1 MGVKLK
7 DIIYASKIRIGDLK
21 GRIIAIDAP
30 NAIYQ
35 FLSSIRQK
43 DGTPLMDRKGRITS
57 HLSGILYRTS
67 AIIEK
72 GIKVVYVF
80 DGKSPHLK
88 METITKRRSV
98 RVEAE
103 KRWKEALREGEIE
116 EARKYAVRSA
126 RISPDIISTSKKLL
140 DLMGVPFVEA
150 PAEGEAQ
157 ASYIVQNGDAW
168 AVASQDYDC
177 LLFGAPRVVRNLAI
191 TGRAQELELLE
202 LERILKRLGI
212 TREQLVDMA
221 LLIGTDFN
229 KGIKGIGPKSAL
241 KLIKEK
247 GNIYNVLEEL
257 GEELDGDPEIL
268 REIFLNPDVTDDY
281 KLSWRSPNREGI
293 IDFLCHEHGFSEER
307 VQNAIKKMQVEKS
320 IQKSLTDW
328 F

>member
-7 DIIYASKIRIGDLK
+7 DIIYASKIKIGDLK

-30 NAIYQ
+30 NTIYQ

-103 KRWKEALREGEIE
+103 KRWKKALREGKIE

-202 LERILKRLGI
+202 LERILKRLEI

-241 KLIKEK
+241 KFIKEK

>member
-7 DIIYASKIRIGDLK
+7 DIIYASKIKIGDLK

-30 NAIYQ
+30 NTIYQ

-103 KRWKEALREGEIE
+103 RRWKKALREGKIE

-191 TGRAQELELLE
+191 TGRAHELKLLE
-202 LERILKRLGI
+202 LERILKRLEI
-212 TREQLVDMA
+212 TRERLVDMA

-247 GNIYNVLEEL
+247 GNIYNALEEL

-281 KLSWRSPNREGI
+281 KLSWRSPNRKGI

-320 IQKSLTDW
+320 IQKNLTDW